1 MHESY
6 DVELRPGHGGHRRLG
21 IIGGGQLASMT
32 AAAARRLGCDV
43 IILERH
49 AFSPASHAAGD
60 TVIGDWNDPAVVRA
74 FWPARRERGPRL
86 RS

>member
-49 AFSPASHAAGD
+49 AFSPASHAAG
-60 TVIGDWNDPAVVRA
+60 GHRA
-74 FWPARRERGPRL
+74 
-86 RS
+86 